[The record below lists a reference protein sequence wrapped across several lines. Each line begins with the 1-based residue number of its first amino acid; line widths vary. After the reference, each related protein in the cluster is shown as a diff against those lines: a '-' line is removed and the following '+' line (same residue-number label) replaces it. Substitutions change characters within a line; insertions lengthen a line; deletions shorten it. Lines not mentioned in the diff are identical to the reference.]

1 MSATEPDDVNDR
13 LTEEVVRLASLRS
26 DDPDEMQ
33 DLPPDVAF
41 RIFMEQ
47 GRDPDEGGAAIT
59 VPAPHKPSPHDSAIA
74 LPLPVEDE
82 PE

>member
-1 MSATEPDDVNDR
+1 MSTDPDDMEDDR
-13 LTEEVVRLASLRS
+13 PMEEVVRVL
-26 DDPDEMQ
+26 
-33 DLPPDVAF
+33 
-41 RIFMEQ
+41 MEQ

-74 LPLPVEDE
+74 LPLPVEHE